1 MERGKKFRLIGSK
14 GALRLIIDQKPS
26 LADVISYVKS
36 FFESNKK
43 FFEGTKIIFEIQSL
57 CDLEASFIEQ
67 LKLKLARFEEINTF
81 KIYNDHDD
89 DRDEIE
95 DKSTES
101 FDNKICFNKMST
113 KYVYK
118 SLRSGQKID
127 FEGNVIILGDVNAGA
142 KISAGG
148 SVIVLGSLKGIVQAG
163 ILDNSSIV
171 FALDFDPVQITIAG
185 VLGLLSNNDKSAINT
200 NNMFAYFKDN
210 KINIEPWTGRKF
222 LIGE

>member
-1 MERGKKFRLIGSK
+1 MEKNRQFRLIGIR

-26 LADVISYVKS
+26 LVDVISYVKS

-43 FFEGTKIIFEIQSL
+43 FFEGTKVIFEIQSL
-57 CDLEASFIEQ
+57 CDLEESFIEQ
-67 LKLKLARFEEINTF
+67 LKLKLARFEEIDAF
-81 KIYNDHDD
+81 KIYNENNKEQDK
-89 DRDEIE
+89 IE
-95 DKSTES
+95 GKNFEDFENKVCFDKM
-101 FDNKICFNKMST
+101 NT
-113 KYVYK
+113 KYVCK

-127 FEGNVIILGDVNAGA
+127 FEGNVIILGDVNAGS

-185 VLGLLSNNDKSAINT
+185 VLGLLSNNDKSLINS
-200 NNMFAYFKDN
+200 NSMFAYFKDD
-210 KINIEPWTGRKF
+210 KINIEPWSGRKF